1 MEARVSCGRDRVGV
15 VRGDES
21 ASVRNVRN
29 VKIEWFLL
37 VLC

>member
-1 MEARVSCGRDRVGV
+1 MEACVSCRRDHVGA

-21 ASVRNVRN
+21 ALVRNVRN

-37 VLC
+37 ILC